1 MLPQSYIDKVKEV
14 SNLKKEIEE
23 FTSLKKLTSN
33 VYAGL
38 CPLHNDT
45 NPSLRYWEQE
55 DSWACMVCH
64 SGVKSEDIYGSDVI
78 AFIQAVKKL
87 NFREAVFYLGDK
99 YGIARPNSINEK
111 ILKSKDLKCREYQ
124 NNLNI
129 EAINYLKDRGLNEN
143 DIKEYRIGYDLAGRI
158 TFPLFDKYK
167 NVLGFSNRKIIISK
181 DCNDKYI
188 NSNNDMVFNK
198 GKYLYGMHKLDNSFE
213 EIRITEGN
221 FDAILAQ
228 IYGARNVVATLGTS
242 FTEEHAKI
250 IIKSNKTPVF
260 ILDSDTAGKKA
271 LEKSIKF
278 MASKGVY
285 SKLVILEDGKDLA
298 DVSKNLKYDIEDYIC
313 ENSITYGNYFV
324 NKAINKYKNEKVII
338 ESLFN
343 SKLNELKLK
352 HVKEIYT
359 TLNKVPDEDE
369 KIVLKNF
376 IDKEID
382 IAL

>member
-1 MLPQSYIDKVKEV
+1 MLPQSYIDKVKEIANLKEIIEEYTELKKV
-14 SNLKKEIEE
+14 SSNLYI
-23 FTSLKKLTSN
+23 
-33 VYAGL
+33 GL
-38 CPLHNDT
+38 CPVHNDK
-45 NPSLRYWEQE
+45 NPSLRYWVEE
-55 DSWACMVCH
+55 NSWACMVCH
-64 SGVKSEDIYGSDVI
+64 NGMKSKDIYGSDVI
-78 AFIQAVKKL
+78 AFIQFVKGY
-87 NFREAVFYLGDK
+87 NFREAMFYLGDK
-99 YGIARPNSINEK
+99 YDIPRPNSANEK
-111 ILKSKDLKCREYQ
+111 LLKSKNIKCLEYQ
-124 NNLNI
+124 KNLSKDSI
-129 EAINYLKDRGLNEN
+129 DYLISRGLNEK
-143 DIKEYRIGYDLAGRI
+143 DIEEYRLGEEANRI
-158 TFPLFDKYK
+158 TFPLLDKYK
-167 NVLGFSNRKIIISK
+167 NVIGFSKRRLIVPKE
-181 DCNDKYI
+181 CNDKYI
-188 NSNNDMVFNK
+188 NSSNDSVFNK
-198 GKYLYGMHKLDNSFE
+198 GKYLYGIHKLEKEFE

-221 FDAILAQ
+221 FDVILSQ
-228 IYGARNVVATLGTS
+228 KYGARNVVAPLGTS